1 MNNEEKLEKSKNERL
16 GEENYNTHGTLMKII
31 EYNRNDDIIVEFQ
44 DKHKTKVTATY
55 RWFKNGLIKNPYD
68 KNVFGMG
75 YIGEGKYNKKDYE
88 KIYNT
93 WSDMLRRC
101 YEPYFINKNLA
112 YIDCYVHDEWHN
124 FQNFAKWYEENYY
137 EIKKQR
143 MCLDKDILNKGNKI
157 YSSET
162 CLIVPQVINQL
173 FVKPRIKNDLPI
185 GVGIFNNKKQ
195 AKKYLVARCSI
206 NGHPKNLGY
215 FPLNRPFQAFTIYKN
230 FKENY
235 IKQVADEYK
244 NLIPKELYEALYRY
258 EVEIND

>member
-1 MNNEEKLEKSKNERL
+1 MKKCIER
-16 GEENYNTHGTLMKII
+16 
-31 EYNRNDDIIVEFQ
+31 
-44 DKHKTKVTATY
+44 

-137 EIKKQR
+137 EIKEQR

-185 GVGIFNNKKQ
+185 GVGIFNNKK
-195 AKKYLVARCSI
+195 I
-206 NGHPKNLGY
+206 IPI
-215 FPLNRPFQAFTIYKN
+215 T
-230 FKENY
+230 
-235 IKQVADEYK
+235 AD
-244 NLIPKELYEALYRY
+244 I
-258 EVEIND
+258 II